1 MPLDPPVI
9 KTVLD
14 ICVQPGS
21 MVPSSRGVAA
31 KPWHDEV
38 QRKMSAGQDRADRD
52 FRVMYGPV
60 FGQVMDGLPVVLTEE
75 GFESYDC

>member
-1 MPLDPPVI
+1 M

-31 KPWHDEV
+31 KLGRDEV
-38 QRKMSAGQDRADRD
+38 QRKISAVQDRADRD
-52 FRVMYGPV
+52 FRVMFGPV
-60 FGQVMDGLPVVLTEE
+60 FGQVMHGLPVVLTEE